1 MCSIKRQQNAFIKAI
16 TGKSY
21 GTQPHSHY
29 SLSGTSHLHLTW
41 CLSFQSVSA
50 ISCLVHLFTRLKV
63 ANPELYEE
71 SLYKGLCKSAS
82 CCTVLLGQTWKT
94 MVKDF
99 LGFSKLLNKKVKKEN
114 PRFCIKSVVKL
125 DNLLSSCT
133 YYGSNV
139 VILVTFIS
147 QTVISSI

>member
-50 ISCLVHLFTRLKV
+50 ISRLVHLFTRLKV

-71 SLYKGLCKSAS
+71 SLYKGLFKISLMLHCF
-82 CCTVLLGQTWKT
+82 TGTD
-94 MVKDF
+94 MEKDGE
-99 LGFSKLLNKKVKKEN
+99 GFSWVL
-114 PRFCIKSVVKL
+114 
-125 DNLLSSCT
+125 
-133 YYGSNV
+133 
-139 VILVTFIS
+139 
-147 QTVISSI
+147 